1 MSGTE
6 IEIVGQEQRD
16 EAIAD
21 AIVSGRSLRAVRKEF
36 GLSQAEIAGALERIW
51 PVDTA
56 SRLQMIKADLGQ
68 ITRLTQV
75 FFEKGLA
82 GDTQSCLCAV
92 RLWERKHEL
101 LGMNAAAKFEVV
113 TRPPEAKSSHQRIAD
128 AINQMGATAC
138 GGASCTRKAGTN
150 ECRAC
155 VRIARSPRAK
165 EWWQRCRCA
174 VVAGRCLNKI
184 IDRIGIS
191 CPQSIPRTRESS
203 AIRAIDLH
211 HREPAGRALPW

>member
-1 MSGTE
+1 MICSCGGVGDFDMSGT
-6 IEIVGQEQRD
+6 EIVGQEQRD

-21 AIVSGRSLRAVRKEF
+21 AIVSGRSLRAVRREF
-36 GLSQAEIAGALERIW
+36 GLSQAEIDAALERLW
-51 PVDTA
+51 PIDTA

-75 FFEKGLA
+75 FFEKGRA

-128 AINQMGATAC
+128 AINQMWERLPAA
-138 GGASCTRKAGTN
+138 
-150 ECRAC
+150 ERA
-155 VRIARSPRAK
+155 VRERLG
-165 EWWQRCRCA
+165 QM
-174 VVAGRCLNKI
+174 
-184 IDRIGIS
+184 
-191 CPQSIPRTRESS
+191 S
-203 AIRAIDLH
+203 A
-211 HREPAGRALPW
+211 ERALELLGPPEPKNGGSGSDAVDVLSSPDDVKQNH